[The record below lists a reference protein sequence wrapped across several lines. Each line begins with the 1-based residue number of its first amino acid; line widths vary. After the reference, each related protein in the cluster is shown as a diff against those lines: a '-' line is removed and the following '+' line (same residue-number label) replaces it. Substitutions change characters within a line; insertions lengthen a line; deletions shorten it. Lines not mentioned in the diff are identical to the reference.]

1 MLSRV
6 GPSSSEPEQEW
17 HSFSFGEKMSRISL
31 SAWRKNCAIPA
42 RDLCNLHILLCWHPY
57 SRHRRNHDSLVS
69 DTRLGIEPYLISIWF
84 SRLIP
89 IRRSPPG
96 FCLALCNPSRLY
108 RFRYEPRFLNLMH
121 RQDLVFP
128 NLSACPRALLLTWQ
142 EILPHIPSHPVLR
155 LIEVLKHALTPVVTQ
170 QRKTIAAVAPPT
182 FAARPFT

>member
-17 HSFSFGEKMSRISL
+17 HSFSCGEKMSRISL

-69 DTRLGIEPYLISIWF
+69 DIRLGIEPYLISIWF

-121 RQDLVFP
+121 RQDMVFP

-142 EILPHIPSHPVLR
+142 ENP
-155 LIEVLKHALTPVVTQ
+155 AAYTFTPGT
-170 QRKTIAAVAPPT
+170 
-182 FAARPFT
+182 